1 MASSPSPPPSTSA
14 AVWAVANW
22 REVNIHDDNE
32 TDRNNEGNNDH
43 NNDDAGAGDGGNASC
58 QLSEVTKED
67 GNDTYDS
74 LDDENPDCA
83 LVFQMFGTEE
93 NDADIYEDVLYEY
106 STDMHDCRN
115 IHDITAEK
123 EKEETVKTTR
133 RKTVMIRHHRAYPNS
148 TGLAVWKG
156 SEILARYVCDGK
168 NNNNWL
174 GQIQT
179 QKVLEIGAGAGLPG
193 IVCHTVLHA
202 AQVIVS
208 DGDIAALNNLKY
220 NVDSNRNQ
228 KTGRIE
234 CVQLIWGKQPATE
247 FVQHYGQHDL
257 VFASDCVYMTPSLL
271 PMWETIDTILTE
283 TGTFIYAQT
292 AASTVPWKEF
302 KQQIRDHNFEVV
314 RSLPNIDQYEE
325 HNYTDGAF
333 NTAVS
338 PPSSLLENINTDIE
352 EDEFA
357 VGIHIFRRKQQQ

>member
-1 MASSPSPPPSTSA
+1 MASLPSPLASTSA

-22 REVNIHDDNE
+22 REVNIHDNE
-32 TDRNNEGNNDH
+32 T
-43 NNDDAGAGDGGNASC
+43 DAGAGAGAGEGDGENARC
-58 QLSEVTKED
+58 HIDDPVT
-67 GNDTYDS
+67 NDDD
-74 LDDENPDCA
+74 DDENPDCA

-93 NDADIYEDVLYEY
+93 DDADIYEDVLYEY
-106 STDMHDCRN
+106 STDMHDYHN
-115 IHDITAEK
+115 IHNITAEE

-133 RKTVMIRHHRAYPNS
+133 RKTVMIRHHSAYPNS

-156 SEILARYVCDGK
+156 SEILARYLCDGK

-174 GQIQT
+174 GQIQS
-179 QKVLEIGAGAGLPG
+179 QKVLEVGAGAGLPG

-208 DGDIAALNNLKY
+208 DGDIAALNNLNY
-220 NVDSNRNQ
+220 NVDTNRNTI
-228 KTGRIE
+228 KNTGRIE

-247 FVQHYGQHDL
+247 FVQHYGKHDL

-271 PMWETIDTILTE
+271 PLWETIDTILTE

-302 KQQIRDHNFEVV
+302 KQQIRDHNFEVIQ
-314 RSLPNIDQYEE
+314 SLPDIRQYEE

-333 NTAVS
+333 NTTVS
-338 PPSSLLENINTDIE
+338 PLSSLSTNINTDIE